1 MELDQI
7 VKRLEWLDDEH
18 RKDKTSIATLES
30 RIIALEGG
38 IPALSQQIKDL
49 SGEIT
54 RITATLGRLDQFD
67 ASLAQI
73 RVEFNRSLE
82 GIEKARTDHERE
94 VEKVRRVELEGINK
108 AMGEIRKGLDPIP
121 DLRKGLQT
129 RQEEDIRLGR
139 LIEEVEKKVVD
150 TKRYDEEYK
159 RSLRLIEEGRRQD
172 SKRLT
177 DLDGEV
183 VAVRKRVDEQ
193 RGKIDMTADGLR
205 KLETRQGEIQ
215 AAESERRQ
223 SQAAF
228 IEKQTMLQVERE
240 RTWKEWLVRFET
252 VEKVANGLDTQWQ
265 AIDATH
271 RSVKKSQEAL
281 DETTQ
286 RFERRINEI
295 TEMQRLTED
304 RFRQDWVTF
313 KADDQK
319 RWNNYTLAA
328 EEQQREVGRL
338 FDKLSERL
346 VFLEDL
352 GQELQDLVHQAN
364 EEVGKRLQGL
374 LALAHEYMTAY
385 ENVFGRPRMP

>member
-7 VKRLEWLDDEH
+7 VKRLEWLDEEH
-18 RKDKTSIATLES
+18 RKDKTSIATLEA
-30 RIIALEGG
+30 RIISLEGG

-49 SGEIT
+49 NGEIT
-54 RITATLGRLDQFD
+54 RIASSLGRLDQFD
-67 ASLAQI
+67 ASLAQT
-73 RVEFNRSLE
+73 RVEFTRALD
-82 GIEKARTDHERE
+82 GFDKARTDHDRE
-94 VEKVRRVELEGINK
+94 VEKVRRFELEGINK
-108 AMGEIRKGLDPIP
+108 AIGEIRKGLDPIP
-121 DLRKGLQT
+121 DLRKNLQT
-129 RQEEDIRLGR
+129 RQEEEIRLSR

-193 RGKIDMTADGLR
+193 RGKLDMTSDGIR
-205 KLETRQGEIQ
+205 KLETRQSEILG
-215 AAESERRQ
+215 AESERRQ
-223 SQAAF
+223 SQTAF

-252 VEKVANGLDTQWQ
+252 VEKVASGLDTQWQ
-265 AIDATH
+265 AIESTH

-281 DETTQ
+281 DETSQ

-328 EEQQREVGRL
+328 EEQQREVGRQ

-346 VFLEDL
+346 IFLEDL
-352 GQELQDLVHQAN
+352 GQEMQDLVHQAN
-364 EEVGKRLQGL
+364 EETGKRLQSL
-374 LALAHEYMTAY
+374 LALAHEFMSTY
-385 ENVFGRPRMP
+385 ENTFGRPRA

>member
-18 RKDKTSIATLES
+18 RKDKTTIATLEA
-30 RIIALEGG
+30 RMIALEGG

-49 SGEIT
+49 GGEIT
-54 RITATLGRLDQFD
+54 RVAATLGRLDQFD
-67 ASLAQI
+67 ASLAQT
-73 RVEFNRSLE
+73 RVEFTRSIESL
-82 GIEKARTDHERE
+82 EKARTDHERE
-94 VEKVRRVELEGINK
+94 VEKVRRFELEGVNR

-129 RQEEDIRLGR
+129 RQEEDIRLSR

-183 VAVRKRVDEQ
+183 VAARKMVEEQ
-193 RGKIDMTADGLR
+193 RGKLDMTADGIH
-205 KLETRQGEIQ
+205 KIETRLGEMQ

-223 SQAAF
+223 SQTAF

-304 RFRQDWVTF
+304 RFRQDWSPL
-313 KADDQK
+313 KPMI
-319 RWNNYTLAA
+319 RS
-328 EEQQREVGRL
+328 VGIITPWQPRNS
-338 FDKLSERL
+338 SERWAASL
-346 VFLEDL
+346 ISSLS
-352 GQELQDLVHQAN
+352 AWYSS
-364 EEVGKRLQGL
+364 KIWARSCR
-374 LALAHEYMTAY
+374 T
-385 ENVFGRPRMP
+385 

>member
-54 RITATLGRLDQFD
+54 RIAATLGRLDQFD
-67 ASLAQI
+67 ASLAQT

-82 GIEKARTDHERE
+82 GVEKARTDHERE

-108 AMGEIRKGLDPIP
+108 AMGEIRKGQDLIP

-193 RGKIDMTADGLR
+193 RGKIDMTADGQR

-286 RFERRINEI
+286 RFERRLNEI

-319 RWNNYTLAA
+319 RWNNYTLSA
-328 EEQQREVGRL
+328 EEQQREVGRQ

-364 EEVGKRLQGL
+364 EEAGKRLQGL

-385 ENVFGRPRMP
+385 ENVFGRPRVS

>member
-54 RITATLGRLDQFD
+54 RIAATLGRLDQFD
-67 ASLAQI
+67 ASLAQT

-82 GIEKARTDHERE
+82 GVEKARTDHERE

-108 AMGEIRKGLDPIP
+108 AMGEIRKGQDPIP

-193 RGKIDMTADGLR
+193 RGKIDMTADGQR

-286 RFERRINEI
+286 RFERRLNEI

-319 RWNNYTLAA
+319 RWNNYTLSA
-328 EEQQREVGRL
+328 EEQQREVGRQ

-364 EEVGKRLQGL
+364 EEAGKRLQGL

-385 ENVFGRPRMP
+385 ENVFGRPRVS